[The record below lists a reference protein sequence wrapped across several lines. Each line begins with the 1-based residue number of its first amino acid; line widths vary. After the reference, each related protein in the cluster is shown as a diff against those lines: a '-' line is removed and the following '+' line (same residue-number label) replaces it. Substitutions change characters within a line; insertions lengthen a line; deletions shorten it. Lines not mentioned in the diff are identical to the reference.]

1 MGGRSAKIRHPETIG
16 LHVRVVL
23 SRGVAL
29 GPGRV
34 ELLRLVGE
42 LGSIAAAGRAM
53 DMSYKRAWTLLDA
66 TAKAFGA
73 PVVVASPGG
82 ASGGQAALT
91 DLGMRLVRLYQ
102 AIEEKA
108 AAAAAAELAALQKL
122 AAGES

>member
-73 PVVVASPGG
+73 PVVVSGNRREGRGRRGGRTRG
-82 ASGGQAALT
+82 ASETSGG
-91 DLGMRLVRLYQ
+91 R
-102 AIEEKA
+102 
-108 AAAAAAELAALQKL
+108 ELD
-122 AAGES
+122 